1 MADNFGGLN
10 HGDIQKCFAAFAQRK
25 TYICQAELLAYLC
38 AYLTFPDLLKGH
50 LIHHFG
56 DNMAAISGVVK
67 GGSSLPDSARLIH
80 AIHLQVL
87 RLRCYPWFGFVYSED
102 NVQTCRRVWTSSLC
116 AGSVPSSAGA
126 SSPPS
131 STGRPRLA
139 SSRGSVPAA
148 T

>member
-1 MADNFGGLN
+1 M
-10 HGDIQKCFAAFAQRK
+10 QRK

-38 AYLTFPDLLKGH
+38 AYLTFSDLLEGQ

-102 NVQTCRRVWTSSLC
+102 NVADLPSRLDFVLMRRI
-116 AGSVPSSAGA
+116 GA
-126 SSPPS
+126 VERRCVFPTELDWASPARFL
-131 STGRPRLA
+131 TG
-139 SSRGSVPAA
+139 
-148 T
+148 

>member
-1 MADNFGGLN
+1 
-10 HGDIQKCFAAFAQRK
+10 
-25 TYICQAELLAYLC
+25 
-38 AYLTFPDLLKGH
+38 
-50 LIHHFG
+50 
-56 DNMAAISGVVK
+56 MAAISGVVK

-87 RLRCYPWFGFVYSED
+87 RLRCYPWFGFLSILRTTS
-102 NVQTCRRVWTSSLC
+102 QTCRHGWTLSLC

-126 SSPPS
+126 SFPPS